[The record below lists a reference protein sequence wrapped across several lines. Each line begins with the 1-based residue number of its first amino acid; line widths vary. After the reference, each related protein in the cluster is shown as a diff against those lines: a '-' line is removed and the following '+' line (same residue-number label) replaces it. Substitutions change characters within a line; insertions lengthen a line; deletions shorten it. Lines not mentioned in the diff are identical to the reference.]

1 MHATG
6 VLWHINGS
14 GEDVMFSYT
23 ALMILQLDHPVGQPL
38 GAIATPG
45 DFPAGWCWSSLG
57 P

>member
-1 MHATG
+1 MTG

-23 ALMILQLDHPVGQPL
+23 TLMILQLDHPVGQPL